1 MSDIHGKSVLI
12 GTDEQGRPLFY
23 QGGGAVTGPAG
34 RGKTSSRAVFIAEM
48 SVDDRMT
55 LIWHDKEAVARMAA
69 EAARRFKAAR
79 RVPWWRFREFS
90 RALRQV
96 EYLIDR
102 ILAAQD
108 EISALEAANQRDLDG
123 A

>member
-1 MSDIHGKSVLI
+1 MSDIYGQYPF
-12 GTDEQGRPLFY
+12 GADEQGRVLY
-23 QGGGAVTGPAG
+23 AGGPVVIGPPG
-34 RGKTSSRAVFIAEM
+34 RGKTSSRAVIIGEM

-79 RVPWWRFREFS
+79 QVPRWRFREFS
-90 RALRQV
+90 RTLRQV

-102 ILAAQD
+102 MLAAQD